1 MTSDFVQQGRTPGRT
16 RHAPLLIRKIEKS
29 VAGSPRSKAALE
41 KDGLRRSISATIALL
56 KRAQNIIERAEQK
69 IALQSERIRVLEE
82 LKAVDELT
90 GLHNRRGFCL
100 VFAREIAR
108 TQRGLND
115 GGLLVLV
122 EMDNMASVAST
133 YGHDTADSCLKL
145 IARIIE
151 GETRAMDISAR
162 INPGEFVLLFS
173 NTASDVALER
183 AQKLAS
189 RLNNLS
195 LIRRGREIQISTSI
209 SLNAYGPEDKAEA
222 LLPAEIKQEI
232 ANDASPS

>member
-1 MTSDFVQQGRTPGRT
+1 MTSDFIQQSQTRGRM

-29 VAGSPRSKAALE
+29 ARGLSPSTLE
-41 KDGLRRSISATIALL
+41 KEGLRRSISATIALL
-56 KRAQNIIERAEQK
+56 KRAQNVIENAEHK
-69 IALQSERIRVLEE
+69 ILLQNERIRVLEE
-82 LKAVDELT
+82 LKSIDELT
-90 GLHNRRGFCL
+90 GLHNRRGFHTA
-100 VFAREIAR
+100 FAREIACTR
-108 TQRGLND
+108 RGLND

-122 EMDNMASVAST
+122 DMENLASVVEN
-133 YGHDTADSCLKL
+133 YGEEAAESCLKL
-145 IARIIE
+145 VARIIE

-209 SLNAYGPEDKAEA
+209 GLTAYGPEDKPDA
-222 LLPAEIKQEI
+222 LIPAEIKQEAAPI
-232 ANDASPS
+232 SE